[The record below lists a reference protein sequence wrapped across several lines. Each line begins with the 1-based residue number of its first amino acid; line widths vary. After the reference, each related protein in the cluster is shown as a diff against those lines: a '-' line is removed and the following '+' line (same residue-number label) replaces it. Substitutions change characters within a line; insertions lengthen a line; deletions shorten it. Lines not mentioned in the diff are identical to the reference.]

1 MIFRQGGREI
11 ARNRAQRNLRT
22 KTKNT
27 KKNRKKLV
35 LEGKALSLREQGY
48 GKQPNAAKALTAL
61 TSHYGGIIS

>member
-1 MIFRQGGREI
+1 MIFRQDGRAI

-22 KTKNT
+22 K
-27 KKNRKKLV
+27 KKYKENKIV